1 MKLVVLR
8 GGGDISSGVAHRLKR
23 SGFRVVILD
32 IEKPLC
38 IRRKV
43 SFSEAIYSGQIEIEG
58 ILGVKVHSLEEI
70 YEELDKSNIPIFID
84 EKADIIKELK
94 PDVVVDAILAKKN
107 LGTHRDMAPITIGI
121 GPGFEA
127 GVDVDFVIESNRG
140 HDLGRV
146 IEKGSAADNTGL
158 PGVIMGYS
166 GERVIRATATG
177 EIKHYK
183 KLGDLVEKDQLI
195 SKIGKTSI
203 NAKISGVIRGLIKD
217 GTPVEEGLKIGDID
231 PRGYNVDT
239 DTISDKA
246 RAIGGGVLEAILYRK
261 LISDES
267 F

>member
-1 MKLVVLR
+1 MRLVVLR
-8 GGGDISSGVAHRLKR
+8 GGGDLASGIAHRLKR
-23 SGFRVVILD
+23 SGFKVVILD

-43 SFSEAIYSGQIEIEG
+43 SFSEAIYSGQMEIEG
-58 ILGVKVHSLEEI
+58 ILGVKVNSLEEI
-70 YEELDKSNIPIFID
+70 YEQLDKSNIPVYID
-84 EKADIIKELK
+84 ENAEIIKELK
-94 PDVVVDAILAKKN
+94 PDVLVDAILAKKN

-146 IEKGSAADNTGL
+146 IEKGSASANTGL

-177 EIKHYK
+177 NIRHYAE
-183 KLGDLVEKDQLI
+183 LGDIVEKGQLI
-195 SKIGKTSI
+195 SKIGQTLI
-203 NAKISGVIRGLIKD
+203 YAKISGIIRGLIKD

-231 PRGYNVDT
+231 PRGYNIDP

-246 RAIGGGVLEAILYRK
+246 RSIGGGVLEAILY
-261 LISDES
+261 IYNT
-267 F
+267 